1 MWLRPAILGLP
12 TFITSPRLME
22 TPAEVTVHFERPSM
36 ERLEQLARLSGK
48 TVAEVVETYIKVQM
62 GWRPETGA
70 ETAAVSP
77 APADSVYNPV
87 RPANLTPEEAAEWD
101 YYTSPEAQ
109 ALYARFPPMSA
120 EVAALRGSLKLR
132 PEDARKS
139 YDELRY
145 EALRDKYGL

>member
-1 MWLRPAILGLP
+1 
-12 TFITSPRLME
+12 ME

-62 GWRPETGA
+62 GWRPEGGA
-70 ETAAVSP
+70 ETAAVFP
-77 APADSVYNPV
+77 TPADSVYNPV
-87 RPANLTPEEAAEWD
+87 RPANLTPEEAAKWN

-109 ALYARFPPMSA
+109 ALYARFPPVSV

-132 PEDARKS
+132 PEDQKKTAKEWRA
-139 YDELRY
+139 
-145 EALRDKYGL
+145 EAIQEKYGL